1 MAFIVCKIKRSVGF
15 TYFGLTPFVAAN
27 TNFVATS
34 VWNSGG
40 RWRYSVKPV
49 RSSGT
54 SGCG

>member
-34 VWNSGG
+34 V
-40 RWRYSVKPV
+40 